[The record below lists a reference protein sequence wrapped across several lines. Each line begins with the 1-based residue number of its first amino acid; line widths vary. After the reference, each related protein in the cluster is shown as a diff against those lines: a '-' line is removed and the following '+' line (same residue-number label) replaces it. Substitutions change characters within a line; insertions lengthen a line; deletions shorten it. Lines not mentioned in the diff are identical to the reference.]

1 MSSLETPLVSIIL
14 PTFNRKRIVDRAIQS
29 VISQTYPHWEL
40 HIVDDGST
48 DDTWKDLLSKLPRW
62 KGELSS
68 FGRNK
73 KSIQVHQTEHR
84 GVSAARN
91 FGVEK
96 ASGEWI
102 AFLDSDDAWYPEK
115 LSKQI
120 EFHKSHPELFFSQ
133 TREVWN
139 KKGNLMEPKG
149 KYQKRSGMFLKE
161 SLELCMVTSSSFL
174 AHKQTLGEIGLFR
187 TELPVCEDY
196 DLWNRILLAGHSIG
210 LIEENLMVR
219 YGGHED
225 QLSNK
230 YLALERFRLY
240 SLLLTKEEFRE
251 NGKWDLLEPQ
261 AKLLFRNAIK
271 SRIDTILQGRSKR
284 GKDTEWI
291 ENLLTDFLSETP
303 ISKKNLESLLV
314 DGLFES
320 ERT

>member
-1 MSSLETPLVSIIL
+1 MIPFDRPLVSIIL
-14 PTFNRKRIVDRAIQS
+14 PTFNRKRIVDRAVQS
-29 VISQTYPHWEL
+29 VISQTYPNWEL

-48 DDTWKDLLSKLPRW
+48 DDTWRDLLSKLPRW

-84 GVSAARN
+84 GVSGARN
-91 FGVEK
+91 FGVER
-96 ASGEWI
+96 AEGDWI
-102 AFLDSDDAWYPEK
+102 AFLDSDDEWYPEK
-115 LSKQI
+115 LSKQM
-120 EFHKSHPELFFSQ
+120 EFHKTHPELFFSQ

-149 KYQKRSGMFLKE
+149 KYQKRFGMFLKE

-174 AHKQTLGEIGLFR
+174 AYNPTFNEIGQFR

-196 DLWNRILLAGHSIG
+196 DLWNRILLAGYSIG

-225 QLSNK
+225 QLSNQ
-230 YLALERFRLY
+230 YIALERFRLY

-251 NGKWDLLEPQ
+251 NGKWDLLAPQ
-261 AKLLFRNAIK
+261 TKSLFQNAIK
-271 SRIDTILQGRSKR
+271 SRLDTILQGRIKR
-284 GKDTEWI
+284 GKDINWI
-291 ENLLTDFLSETP
+291 ERLNDDFLSEKP
-303 ISKKNLESLLV
+303 ISQLELSALLV
-314 DGLFES
+314 DSQF
-320 ERT
+320 

>member
-1 MSSLETPLVSIIL
+1 MIPFDRPLVSIIL
-14 PTFNRKRIVDRAIQS
+14 PTFNRKRIVDRAVQS
-29 VISQTYPHWEL
+29 VISQTYPNWEL

-48 DDTWKDLLSKLPRW
+48 DDTWRDLLSKLPRW

-84 GVSAARN
+84 GVSGARN
-91 FGVEK
+91 FGVER
-96 ASGEWI
+96 AEGDWI

-115 LSKQI
+115 LSKQM
-120 EFHKSHPELFFSQ
+120 EFHKTHPELFFSQ

-149 KYQKRSGMFLKE
+149 KYQKRFGMFLKE

-174 AHKQTLGEIGLFR
+174 AYKPTFNEIGQFR

-196 DLWNRILLAGHSIG
+196 DLWNRILLAGYSIG

-225 QLSNK
+225 QLSNQ
-230 YLALERFRLY
+230 YIALERFRLY
-240 SLLLTKEEFRE
+240 SLLLTKEEFRK
-251 NGKWDLLEPQ
+251 NGKWDLLALQ
-261 AKLLFRNAIK
+261 TRSLFQNAIK
-271 SRIDTILQGRSKR
+271 SRLDTILQGRIKR
-284 GKDTEWI
+284 GKDINWI
-291 ENLLTDFLSETP
+291 ERLNDDFLSEKP
-303 ISKKNLESLLV
+303 ISQLELSALLV
-314 DGLFES
+314 DSQF
-320 ERT
+320 